1 MNVWLIT
8 TGEPLPT
15 DDGCDRFLRTA
26 ILADLMARNGHEV
39 TSWSST
45 SDHVKKSQRF
55 ATDTEIVLRGNY
67 RLKLLHA
74 AGYRQNISLRRV
86 WNHRGVARKF
96 REQAA
101 RAKRPDVILCSLPTL
116 ELCVEATR
124 YGRRHQV
131 PVVLDVRDLW
141 PDLFLDVVPPA
152 VRPVARLLATPF
164 YRQVREACA
173 QADAITGTTD
183 EYVRWA
189 LAFSGRRATH
199 DDRPFAMGYV
209 ASQPPTRQQHAAQDF
224 WAGHGIRADSGQFVA
239 CWFGMMGRHSELDT
253 LIAAAKRLGDEFP
266 QLRVVLCGAGPNRA
280 RLNRLAADCSNVVL
294 PGWVNADQI
303 WQLMRLSS
311 VGLTPYVSNKN
322 YIHNLTNKPVEYLSA
337 GLPILSSLQ
346 GVLARL
352 LNEND
357 CGVTYRNRDV
367 DQLITAIRSLA
378 NDQERLS
385 QMSNNA
391 TQLYRE
397 QFVAERVY
405 TRMQDYLVDLASKAT
420 VGNKAA

>member
-15 DDGCDRFLRTA
+15 DEGCDRYLRSV
-26 ILADLMARNGHEV
+26 ILADLMSRNGHDV
-39 TSWSST
+39 TFWSST
-45 SDHVKKSQRF
+45 FDHVKKAHRF
-55 ATDTEIVLRGNY
+55 TTDTEVDLNTNH

-74 AGYRQNISLRRV
+74 GGYRQNVSLRRI

-101 RAKRPDVILCSLPTL
+101 RAPRPDVILCSLPTL

-124 YGRRHQV
+124 YGRREQV

-141 PDLFLDVVPPA
+141 PDLFLDLVPELG
-152 VRPVARLLATPF
+152 RPVARMLAAPCF
-164 YRQVREACA
+164 RQAQEACA
-173 QADAITGTTD
+173 NASAITGTTA
-183 EYVRWA
+183 EYVQWA
-189 LAFSGRRATH
+189 LGYAGRPAT
-199 DDRPFAMGYV
+199 DQDRHFPMGYV
-209 ASQPPTRQQHAAQDF
+209 ASEPTRHQQLSALEF
-224 WAGHGIRADSGQFVA
+224 WAGHGIHSDAEQFVA

-253 LIAAAKRLGDEFP
+253 LIEAAKRLADELP
-266 QLRVVLCGAGPNRA
+266 ELRIVLCGDGPYRDQLQRQAAGCP
-280 RLNRLAADCSNVVL
+280 NVVL

-337 GLPILSSLQ
+337 GLPIVSSLQ

-352 LNEND
+352 LENND
-357 CGVTYRNRDV
+357 CGITYGNRNV
-367 DQLITAIRSLA
+367 EQLIWAIRSLA
-378 NDQERLS
+378 TDRQRLS
-385 QMSNNA
+385 QMAQNA
-391 TQLYRE
+391 DQLYRD

-405 TRMQDYLVDLASKAT
+405 TQMQDYLLDMAGVDL
-420 VGNKAA
+420 VLPQAA